1 MAVGIVYVLVLLW
14 IPLFAVLPPSPPVFS
29 WDTLPLFVHVA
40 NQGGPLSTTQAQFM
54 ASFPLATIDKKQ
66 DVAKNKTS
74 CTLGINCEED
84 KIIDALKQIRS
95 YNNSVRTIFYLNTIL
110 NFPQYNLSSLF
121 FENNASLLV
130 HDRFGNLVWDSGC
143 GGGEGKKNT
152 TIFDLAQPLAQTY
165 WLNTIKYALTKYPN
179 VVDGAFGDRANGNLK
194 QAVPCYNFTS
204 EHVNKWNDGHYQ
216 LMQETMELI
225 LSINPE
231 RGIFITNNMEIN
243 GTNARMYENFDGT
256 QVVDLLNDAMQNER
270 IIEVHDYP
278 QQHSLNQTVTAFLIS
293 AYDHSYYASTNG
305 WTTTNGWKHVYPE
318 YINPLGAPLGNATLN
333 KYNNITAYYR
343 EFEHGVSV
351 WLEQN
356 GKHPCIKWN
365 ATYFTGK
372 IEDCRLYNS
381 SISKS

>member
-95 YNNSVRTIFYLNTIL
+95 YN
-110 NFPQYNLSSLF
+110 
-121 FENNASLLV
+121 
-130 HDRFGNLVWDSGC
+130 
-143 GGGEGKKNT
+143 
-152 TIFDLAQPLAQTY
+152 
-165 WLNTIKYALTKYPN
+165 
-179 VVDGAFGDRANGNLK
+179 
-194 QAVPCYNFTS
+194 
-204 EHVNKWNDGHYQ
+204 
-216 LMQETMELI
+216 
-225 LSINPE
+225 
-231 RGIFITNNMEIN
+231 
-243 GTNARMYENFDGT
+243 
-256 QVVDLLNDAMQNER
+256 
-270 IIEVHDYP
+270 
-278 QQHSLNQTVTAFLIS
+278 
-293 AYDHSYYASTNG
+293 
-305 WTTTNGWKHVYPE
+305 
-318 YINPLGAPLGNATLN
+318 
-333 KYNNITAYYR
+333 ITAYYR